1 MIEGVHFVRAV
12 RKGRAVRYYVYAW
25 RGGPQIMAVESPTR
39 PKLTKDALE
48 KLGVAHSRASS
59 PPPNTLLSL
68 IREWRPNSPEWKDL
82 SDGTRRV
89 WGYQLDAIEAKWG
102 KTPLSVWSDPRMV
115 KKVVEWRDSRAD
127 TPRPADMGV
136 QVLFNLLTFGRL
148 RGQVTVNVAADIPRL
163 YKGGDRA
170 DIIWTQ
176 DEIDRFCVAAIQLDR
191 PQMIDAIYLAALTGL
206 RRQDLVTLTWDHV
219 GEFAVVKKALKRS
232 ARKRRFAR
240 MPLVPELDAF
250 LIELQGRYR
259 KPGVD
264 TVLVNSFGEPWAA
277 SGDGFGGS
285 FNRVRDYA
293 GITHWD
299 DETETAK
306 RKHLHDVR
314 GSFVTKLCVQTDL
327 TDKEI
332 ADVMAWSPERIG
344 TIRRVYVDDAS
355 IVVALGERIA
365 AGAVKRPVKRSG
377 SHGE

>member
-12 RKGRAVRYYVYAW
+12 RKGKPVRWYVYAW
-25 RGGPQIMAVESPTR
+25 RGGPKIMQAESAGK
-39 PKLTKDALE
+39 PKLTKEALE
-48 KLGVAHSRASS
+48 ALGIAHKAANS
-59 PPPNTLLSL
+59 PPPDTLLSL

-82 SDGTRRV
+82 SDGTKRV
-89 WGYQLDAIEAKWG
+89 WGYQLDLIEGKWG
-102 KTPLSVWSDPRMV
+102 KTPLSIWSDPRMV
-115 KKVVEWRDSRAD
+115 KKVVEWRDTRAS

-136 QVLFNLLTFGRL
+136 QVLFNLLAFGRL
-148 RGQVTVNVAADIPRL
+148 RGRVTVNVAADIPRL

-191 PQMIDAIYLAALTGL
+191 PQLIDGIYLAALTGL
-206 RRQDLVTLTWDHV
+206 RRQDLVTLTYDHV
-219 GEFAVVKKALKRS
+219 GEFAVVKRALKRS

-240 MPLVPELDAF
+240 MPLIPELDAF
-250 LIELQGRYR
+250 LEELRVRYR

-264 TVLVNSFGEPWAA
+264 TLLVNSFGEPWT
-277 SGDGFGGS
+277 GDGFGGS
-285 FNRVRDYA
+285 FNRVRDLA
-293 GITHWD
+293 AITHWD

-314 GSFVTKLCVQTDL
+314 GTFVTKLCVETDL

-355 IVVALGERIA
+355 VVVALGERIA
-365 AGAVKRPVKRSG
+365 AGAVKRSVKRSA
-377 SHGE
+377 SNGE

>member
-12 RKGRAVRYYVYAW
+12 RKGKPVRWYVYAW
-25 RGGPQIMAVESPTR
+25 RGGPKIMQAESPVK
-39 PKLTKDALE
+39 PKLTKEALE
-48 KLGVAHSRASS
+48 ALGIAHKAANS
-59 PPPNTLLSL
+59 PPPDTLLSL

-82 SDGTRRV
+82 SDGTKRV
-89 WGYQLDAIEAKWG
+89 WGYQLDLIEAKWG
-102 KTPLSVWSDPRMV
+102 KTPLSIWSDPRMV
-115 KKVVEWRDSRAD
+115 KKVVEWRDTRAN

-136 QVLFNLLTFGRL
+136 QVLFNLLAFGRL
-148 RGQVTVNVAADIPRL
+148 RGQVAVNVAANIPRL

-191 PQMIDAIYLAALTGL
+191 PQLIDGIYLAALTGL
-206 RRQDLVTLTWDHV
+206 RRQDLVTLTYDHV
-219 GEFAVVKKALKRS
+219 GEFAVVKRALKRS

-240 MPLVPELDAF
+240 MPLIPELDAF
-250 LIELQGRYR
+250 LEELKGRYR

-264 TVLVNSFGEPWAA
+264 TLLVNSFGEPWT
-277 SGDGFGGS
+277 GDGFGGS
-285 FNRVRDYA
+285 FNRVRDLA

-314 GSFVTKLCVQTDL
+314 GTFVTKLCTETDL

-344 TIRRVYVDDAS
+344 TIRRVYVDDS
-355 IVVALGERIA
+355 SVVVALGERIA
-365 AGAVKRPVKRSG
+365 AGAVKRSVKRSAG
-377 SHGE
+377 GGE